1 VKSVLKSILNFRRY
15 YRKIVQ
21 LPGEVII
28 RSSDLKIWR
37 IITVC
42 DISMQG
48 LRFSMLD
55 KTEINKS
62 DKVRVR
68 FYLDN

>member
-1 VKSVLKSILNFRRY
+1 M
-15 YRKIVQ
+15 Q